1 MMAKFR
7 DIQVDGGESFHL
19 KHGGIFKAI
28 QLIRSSLSVF
38 SFEHVCLY
46 PHINISIQ
54 YPTVREDNAIDRLII
69 NKTRFQF
76 LDLHEILEIIVN
88 IGFQF
93 SLVVLSCLRVSVS
106 RRR

>member
-1 MMAKFR
+1 MFVY
-7 DIQVDGGESFHL
+7 IPSSVT
-19 KHGGIFKAI
+19 I

-106 RRR
+106 RRRWKNKKSVVIISIL

>member
-76 LDLHEILEIIVN
+76 LHEILIIVY
-88 IGFQF
+88 IGLVLKFQN
-93 SLVVLSCLRVSVS
+93 LVVGGKTKNQ
-106 RRR
+106 